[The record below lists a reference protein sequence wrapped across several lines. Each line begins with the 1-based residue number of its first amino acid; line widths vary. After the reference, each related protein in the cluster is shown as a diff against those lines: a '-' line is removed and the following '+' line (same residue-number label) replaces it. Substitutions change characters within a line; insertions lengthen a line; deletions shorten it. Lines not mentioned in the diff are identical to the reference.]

1 MESRACALRE
11 DRGAVTAQLVIF
23 FPLLILTALVAVQF
37 ALAWHAQHIAQY
49 IAQDALAAARPQH
62 ASAADGQAQ
71 ARHRVGTLAGRI
83 LTRPKVSVTRSA
95 TRVTARVT
103 GGVLQAVPGL
113 ELRASGVAEG
123 PVERLTTP
131 EDEQW

>member
-11 DRGAVTAQLVIF
+11 DRGAVTTQLVIL

-37 ALAWHAQHIAQY
+37 ALVWHAQHIAQF
-49 IAQDALAAARPQH
+49 IAQDALAAARSQH

-71 ARHRVGTLAGRI
+71 ARHRLGTLAGRI
-83 LTRPKVSVTRSA
+83 LTSPQVTVTRSP
-95 TRVTARVT
+95 TRVRARVT

-113 ELRASGVAEG
+113 NLRASGAAEG
-123 PVERLTTP
+123 PTERLTTP
-131 EDEQW
+131 EDSQQ